1 MSDFFFTDT
10 AESGYQIIIVSLH
23 PLPSTL
29 PPLPHLQTH
38 RPPPPHNMD
47 TLHVPRAK
55 GCYGTSATEEQ
66 AQLIQQKIME
76 VLEPIMEDLST
87 ALLDEIKQKVKNAKK
102 RHNQTKWTDRDI
114 DPYYYIAERLLLQ
127 NPSNNGPEKMKVVNE
142 RIQEHREKSSVTFEK
157 HSVSDWCIAH
167 TTQIIAKKEARK
179 SRIREKERKR
189 EARNARKR
197 RSSGFYQGGLT
208 PRSPRILSP
217 RSTSISTSMKK

>member
-10 AESGYQIIIVSLH
+10 AESGYQIIIVSLPSPPIH
-23 PLPSTL
+23 PSPSPS
-29 PPLPHLQTH
+29 PPN
-38 RPPPPHNMD
+38 PPPSPPHNMD

>member
-10 AESGYQIIIVSLH
+10 AESGYQIIIVSLPSPPIH
-23 PLPSTL
+23 PSPSPSPSNP
-29 PPLPHLQTH
+29 PPL
-38 RPPPPHNMD
+38 PPHNMD

>member
-10 AESGYQIIIVSLH
+10 AESGYQIIIVSLPSPSIH
-23 PLPSTL
+23 PSPSPS
-29 PPLPHLQTH
+29 PPN
-38 RPPPPHNMD
+38 PPPSPPHNMD

>member
-1 MSDFFFTDT
+1 
-10 AESGYQIIIVSLH
+10 
-23 PLPSTL
+23 
-29 PPLPHLQTH
+29 
-38 RPPPPHNMD
+38 MD

-127 NPSNNGPEKMKVVNE
+127 NPSNDGPEKMKVVNE